1 MKKIGIIL
9 LAVVMSLAIA
19 NTSEAHDGPVRKV
32 TKATACAMQRAT
44 CNTQRAVKRV
54 AVNTRCTM
62 QRAVCNTRCAV
73 KRATVNTR
81 CAMQR
86 AACNT
91 KRAVTAPARFLKN
104 HQPVR
109 RTFQRSCGC

>member
-54 AVNTRCTM
+54 AVNTRC
-62 QRAVCNTRCAV
+62 
-73 KRATVNTR
+73 
-81 CAMQR
+81 AMQR